1 MDRAGMG
8 TLESVEWS
16 DPRSAP
22 TEELANACCVAGM
35 LSGRWTAGHRGG
47 AVMSGSQRTHTFAD
61 RHIGPDASDVTEML
75 RVVGHGSLDAL
86 IHDTVPASSLR
97 AALARRITRSVQAA

>member
-16 DPRSAP
+16 DLRSAP

-35 LSGRWTAGHRGG
+35 LSGRWT
-47 AVMSGSQRTHTFAD
+47 
-61 RHIGPDASDVTEML
+61 
-75 RVVGHGSLDAL
+75 
-86 IHDTVPASSLR
+86 
-97 AALARRITRSVQAA
+97 